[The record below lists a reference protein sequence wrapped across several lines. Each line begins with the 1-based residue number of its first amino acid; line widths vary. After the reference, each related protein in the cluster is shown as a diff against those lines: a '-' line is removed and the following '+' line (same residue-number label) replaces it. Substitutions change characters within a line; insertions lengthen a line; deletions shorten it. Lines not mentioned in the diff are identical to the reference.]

1 MIIFCASAGC
11 QVLSK
16 KKKETAQN
24 SEEEYAAKKYNG
36 MSWFLIVV
44 YLAFLIAAIVVAY
57 KCNRNKGTGTTVLY
71 MILAFV
77 FPEIYLIQH
86 VIRKYMIKSEGYCC
100 GIDIG
105 DNCSYAI
112 KKTQAELEGKP
123 EAKILSSKQ

>member
-11 QVLSK
+11 QVMSK
-16 KKKETAQN
+16 KKKESAQN
-24 SEEEYAAKKYNG
+24 SQEEIIAQRYNG
-36 MSWFLIVV
+36 MSWFLISL

-57 KCNRNKGTGTTVLY
+57 KCNREKGTGTAVLY
-71 MILAFV
+71 MILAFF

-100 GIDIG
+100 GIQMG

-112 KKTQAELEGKP
+112 KKTQAQLKGRP
-123 EAKILSSKQ
+123 EAQILSK